1 MNDIFLPRQNIHNLR
16 KFQELSTFNKNLKCI
31 YNVFNT
37 SLHNTK
43 KSYETVLRKR
53 NNSHLWAQFLV
64 NENLL
69 QTLHT
74 ILTRLITGCP
84 KLFASEKTKRIVFRP
99 FCPISPYKYFHPTN
113 TRYFRV
119 FMTLSSENKNKN

>member
-69 QTLHT
+69 QTLAYNTYKTHNW
-74 ILTRLITGCP
+74 LP
-84 KLFASEKTKRIVFRP
+84 KT
-99 FCPISPYKYFHPTN
+99 FCLRKN
-113 TRYFRV
+113 QKDRV
-119 FMTLSSENKNKN
+119 